1 MYTLFSN
8 GSLYFIYFY
17 EKLVLYSVEIENI
30 SNPLESKIAKL
41 FYDLGF
47 KFITANF
54 DVILKSEKIGE
65 VDLLFTYDDFLFLVE
80 ISGEKRPSKKKIT
93 FFSKWSENKFLEPI
107 RKEFNLSNKKIVK
120 LYFDFS
126 KNSFNDESDSVNNF
140 LENKKLSIVGYNDDY
155 EYFQSSV
162 KKIGKWAKNDFLD
175 WAGVSDKKKYED
187 VEAIQYYIQ
196 DLPVYTFVIRVDTLL
211 NSCYISRRRRNSPDP
226 EYQRTLN
233 EKRISNIQHNIEN
246 QNGLTFPNSI
256 LIYSPKLTD
265 KIIPK
270 DESPKPVT
278 IRFPTSFCSC
288 RVIDG
293 QHRLL
298 GFSKL
303 DQEKLESYF
312 LTVIALSEIE
322 SEKEFTTFIDINSKQ
337 QKMDNNL
344 ILHLKSDFNWPKE
357 SKEHLDQIGVHVAEK
372 LNEKILKNRI
382 YFGTADEPKGDK
394 ITLVTFVPALRN
406 NKQILSNEDETYR
419 KVAKIFALIGEHMPK
434 LLQPTGFFNQNQGIR
449 VLFRLVHLFERN
461 QQSGKISV
469 KQSEFFADLKDV
481 LDDKM
486 IQELF
491 DYYGGG
497 GATTATKQIISWIR
511 EMYPQKYA
519 NMQET
524 LVGI

>member
-1 MYTLFSN
+1 M
-8 GSLYFIYFY
+8 
-17 EKLVLYSVEIENI
+17 
-30 SNPLESKIAKL
+30 
-41 FYDLGF
+41 GF
-47 KFITANF
+47 KFITANY
-54 DVILKSEKIGE
+54 DVVLKSEKIGE
-65 VDLLFTYDDFLFLVE
+65 IDLLFTYDNFLFLVE
-80 ISGEKRPSKKKIT
+80 VSGEKRPSQKKIT
-93 FFSKWSENKFLEPI
+93 FFSKWSEEKFLEPV
-107 RKEFNLSNKKIVK
+107 RKSFNLSNKKIVK

-126 KNSFNDESDSVNNF
+126 KNSFLDESDSVNSF
-140 LENKKLSIVGYNDDY
+140 LENKKSSIIGYYDDY
-155 EYFQSSV
+155 EYFQLSV

-175 WAGVSDKKKYED
+175 WAGVVDKKKHED
-187 VEAIQYYIQ
+187 IEAIQYHIQ
-196 DLPVYTFVIRVDTLL
+196 DLPVYTFVIRVDMLL

-226 EYQRTLN
+226 GYQRTLN
-233 EKRISNIQHNIEN
+233 PKRIANIQHNIEI

-256 LIYSPKLTD
+256 LIYSPKLAD

-303 DQEKLESYF
+303 KQEKLESYF
-312 LTVIALSEIE
+312 LTVIALPEIE
-322 SEKEFTTFIDINSKQ
+322 PKKEFTTFIDINSKQ

-344 ILHLKSDFNWPKE
+344 ILYLKSDFNWPDN
-357 SKEHLDQIGVHVAEK
+357 SKERLDQIGVRVAEK
-372 LNEKILKNRI
+372 LNKKILKNRI
-382 YFGTADEPKGDK
+382 YFGTADERKGDK

-406 NKQILSNEDETYR
+406 NKQILSDEDETYK
-419 KVAKIFALIGEHMPK
+419 KVSKIFALIGEHMPK

-449 VLFRLVHLFERN
+449 VLFRLVQLFERN

-469 KQSEFFADLKDV
+469 KQSDFFADLSHV
-481 LDDKM
+481 LDENM

-497 GATTATKQIISWIR
+497 GATTATKQIINWIR
-511 EMYPQKYA
+511 EIYPQKYDK
-519 NMQET
+519 MQGT
-524 LVGI
+524 LIGI